1 VPICFFRLGLTEQTP
16 AIKSIEEAAWA
27 KLADAKSGPIEPSLA
42 LTDALHRRWLMLLGS
57 LSDVA
62 WNRVSRKLCYSHR
75 NTFAESA
82 VQTTKTKASA
92 ATSPTCADHASP
104 LQIPSSSDTV

>member
-1 VPICFFRLGLTEQTP
+1 MQTKGSGGEGGNTHPGLF
-16 AIKSIEEAAWA
+16 AILSSFSSSCTKTRKGLKVGVAAITTARFEDRFGTYEHPRSKRASI
-27 KLADAKSGPIEPSLA
+27 
-42 LTDALHRRWLMLLGS
+42 
-57 LSDVA
+57 
-62 WNRVSRKLCYSHR
+62 NLCYSHR
-75 NTFAESA
+75 NTFAERA